1 MGISPIWTWTL
12 AVYLYDSG
20 ICERKLV
27 CWAWPTKTH
36 PCSARNVLLGTASQ
50 SYSDLKYRFN
60 KGLKTLSKPCQ
71 MLFFIAVTVTKLTKP
86 LWTLISLDV
95 CGESLV
101 TLLFCVC
108 YTKCPVSQERV
119 ASFIGASNQ
128 FLVHVAVSNCP
139 YPHHCNTQLPA
150 AWKLSL
156 STLPFP
162 YRWLGNRVLPCASK
176 GFKALHEFL
185 GKQERYVHER
195 CRQKWC
201 TNAVQGDVQ
210 VMQWCISLD
219 NHNGWRMMLM
229 LLVLHPGPYT
239 YRERERQK
247 DWMLLLDIVWVAS
260 LQDGLRQAHQCWCL
274 RLSQGC
280 LRVF

>member
-1 MGISPIWTWTL
+1 MWWIFGHITSVP
-12 AVYLYDSG
+12 
-20 ICERKLV
+20 ER
-27 CWAWPTKTH
+27 
-36 PCSARNVLLGTASQ
+36 
-50 SYSDLKYRFN
+50 
-60 KGLKTLSKPCQ
+60 
-71 MLFFIAVTVTKLTKP
+71 I
-86 LWTLISLDV
+86 
-95 CGESLV
+95 
-101 TLLFCVC
+101 
-108 YTKCPVSQERV
+108 

-162 YRWLGNRVLPCASK
+162 YRWLRNRVLPCASK

-185 GKQERYVHER
+185 GKQERYVRER